1 MSWKVK
7 KEVLFER
14 TLPEAR
20 WSYSKIAHSI
30 PMEPKRKWKVK
41 AAA

>member
-7 KEVLFER
+7 REVLFER

-20 WSYSKIAHSI
+20 WSCSKYA
-30 PMEPKRKWKVK
+30 PEPPKRKWRLKIK
-41 AAA
+41 A